1 MLEVSHLTKVYS
13 GKGGVSV
20 RALDDVSVV
29 FPEKGMVFLLG
40 KSGSGKST
48 LLNVAGG
55 LDKPDGGEVIVK
67 GRSSKTFSGSDFDSY
82 RNTFIGFIFQEYNIL
97 DEFTIEQNIGL
108 ALQLQNKPYD
118 DVAIK
123 KLLRQVDLEGYGGRK
138 PNTLSGGQKQR
149 VAIARALIKNPEIIM
164 ADEPTGALDSATG
177 KQVLDTLKKLSEE
190 KLVIVVSHDRDFAET
205 YADRIIELKDGKIIS
220 DLSRA
225 TKQASEQESEAEENA
240 PAQNLPNVTLTPDGD
255 ICVRDGKNLSDADLM
270 LIGEWIRKKDGET
283 IIRTAVADIT
293 DSGEFFKTNNHT
305 ALEVG
310 EFVPT
315 QEVEIKEYDGSKT
328 KFIKSHLPV
337 GHAIKMG
344 ASGLKS
350 KPIRLIFTILLAV
363 AAFVLFGVAS
373 TFMLYDENYS
383 VSEAMKD
390 ANNPAITL
398 TKWYEYESKTYKVDE
413 SGKKE
418 FDYDYTSER
427 MTRFGASEVQS
438 KSQSGLSFAG
448 VYSFTNDSYNNET
461 SFELRYVKGG
471 NSYSATFEGNLANYY
486 QSATAL
492 GFSDCGAAYLSQQ
505 GYTLIAGTYPTTEK
519 EVALPAYLADVL
531 LSAMENADESG
542 KTFTYSDLLGKEITV
557 NANALNGDVLT
568 VSGVYNVGPISP
580 KFDDIKNGNLSVK
593 SKEGEALMYSFRDYL
608 TNSFHRVVFVTE
620 GFYDE
625 YKNNISNNS
634 GYSLNISTEN
644 YTGLVMSEWDPG
656 EYSDIGSQNF
666 SCYTDDTLKI
676 YGQKY
681 FRFYDVSGNEV
692 TRTADAVYLSKEQFN
707 NSRSRIV
714 DNVYWQVASNVWYS
728 LGAEA
733 EYNSTSYQ
741 NKVNNGKTEVTMQ
754 VKTAFLNKWAGEI
767 AYHMYLYNAANDLV
781 NTGKEAYAAGNFY
794 RAYERIRNHVGYSW
808 DAKEGITDPTAA
820 DWTLLESVVTADY
833 LKEFTEADQYYQIAR
848 SLVSVFNAANNGKD
862 EDGGSVLR
870 DVELLR
876 KGDLSESDL
885 AKYKKEINDYMTEKG
900 IASLSAE
907 TPFAV
912 SDKTFAVGEL
922 KRYYYD
928 KRNTKGEVVIAGY
941 YVIDGQDWGAE
952 YFMPLSFMS
961 THATYVPFTY
971 DRQVTEYSSKYVT
984 PADEKYNYLISPT
997 DNSRAQI
1004 TAALGKQDHAYYVVQ
1019 SRVYGELRMFLELI
1033 KNLEKIFLYVG
1044 LGVGLLASFFLLN
1057 FISVSISA
1065 KKKDI
1070 GILRAVGARGSDVFK
1085 IFFAEAFIISLICF
1099 VLASVASFI
1108 LCFYL
1113 NKTLVDAVSMK
1124 LLNFGPINIGL
1135 IFGISTFVAV
1145 IATFFPVYFA
1155 ARKSPVESIRS
1166 I

>member
-1 MLEVSHLTKVYS
+1 MLEVSHLTKIYS
-13 GKGGVSV
+13 GKGGVTV
-20 RALDDVSVV
+20 KALDDVSVV

-67 GRSSKTFSGSDFDSY
+67 GRSSKSFSGSDFDSY

-108 ALQLQNKPYD
+108 ALQLQNKPFD
-118 DVAIK
+118 GPAIK
-123 KLLRQVDLEGYGGRK
+123 KLLRQVDLEGYGNRK

-177 KQVLDTLKKLSEE
+177 KQVFDTLKKLSEE

-220 DLSRA
+220 DVTRVTGA
-225 TKQASEQESEAEENA
+225 PAEEEETA
-240 PAQNLPNVTLTPDGD
+240 FVYEEDQPNVTLAEDGT
-255 ICVRDGKNLSDADLM
+255 IRVRDGEKLSDADLM
-270 LIGEWIRKKDGET
+270 LIGKWIRSKKGESV
-283 IIRTAVADIT
+283 IRTAVEDMGRE
-293 DSGEFFKTNNHT
+293 DEFFKTNNPSER
-305 ALEVG
+305 APKLSVG
-310 EFVPT
+310 EFAPT
-315 QEVEIKEYDGSKT
+315 QEVEIQTYDGSKT

-398 TKWYEYESKTYKVDE
+398 TKWYDYENKTYKVDE

-418 FDYDYTSER
+418 FDYKYTSER

-438 KSQSGLSFAG
+438 KSKDGLSFAG
-448 VYSFTNDSYNNET
+448 VFSFTNDSYNSDNQ
-461 SFELRYVKGG
+461 FEVRYVKGG
-471 NSYSATFEGNLANYY
+471 NTYTASFDGGLSNYY
-486 QSATAL
+486 RVGGAI
-492 GFSDCGAAYLSQQ
+492 GFSDCGADYLAAQ
-505 GYTLIAGTYPTTEK
+505 GYTLIAGNYPKNKK
-519 EVALPAYLADVL
+519 EMALPAYLAEVAI
-531 LSAMENADESG
+531 SAMKEAADDPQAVSYS
-542 KTFTYSDLLGKEITV
+542 YSDLIGKEITV
-557 NANALNGDVLT
+557 NANALNNDVFT
-568 VSGVYNVGPISP
+568 VSGVYNVGTVPQ
-580 KFDDIKNGNLSVK
+580 KFDDIKNGKVSVN
-593 SKEGEALMYSFRDYL
+593 SKEGEALMYSLRDYL
-608 TNSFHRVVFVTE
+608 TNSFHRVIFVHE
-620 GFYDE
+620 DFYDE
-625 YKNNISNNS
+625 YKDNISSS
-634 GYSLNISTEN
+634 GFYLNINSEN
-644 YTGLVMSEWDPG
+644 YTGLYMSEWDPG
-656 EYSDIGSQNF
+656 SISDVGQYNF
-666 SCYTDDTLKI
+666 SCYTDDTLKM
-676 YGQKY
+676 YGDQF
-681 FRFYDVSGNEV
+681 FRFYDSTGKEV
-692 TRTADAVYLSKEQFN
+692 TRSATDIYLSKQQYN
-707 NSRSRIV
+707 NTLSNRV
-714 DNVYWQVASNVWYS
+714 DNDYWPIENNVRYS
-728 LGAEA
+728 IGAEE

-741 NKVNNGKTEVTMQ
+741 NKKNNGKSESIAQ
-754 VKTAFLNKWAGEI
+754 LKRAFMNAWAGEI
-767 AYHMYLYNAANDLV
+767 AYHYYVFYAAQDLY
-781 NTGKEAYAAGNFY
+781 NTGKNEYTTGAFYA
-794 RAYERIRNHVGYSW
+794 AYERIDNVVNNYWSPKDGVSQ
-808 DAKEGITDPTAA
+808 PTEA
-820 DWTLLESVVTADY
+820 DWTLLTNTV
-833 LKEFTEADQYYQIAR
+833 KQYYLTECTEKQQYYRIAR
-848 SLVSVFNAANNGKD
+848 VLVDIFRASGGDKDGTSVFQNA
-862 EDGGSVLR
+862 EMIQW
-870 DVELLR
+870 
-876 KGDLSESDL
+876 ESDETQYN
-885 AKYKKEINDYMTEKG
+885 AYKKEIVDYMTARG
-900 IASLSAE
+900 LGAIDGA
-907 TPFAV
+907 TPFAT
-912 SDKTFAVGEL
+912 SDKTYVVGEL
-922 KRYYYD
+922 TRYYYD
-928 KRNTKGEVVIAGY
+928 RRDKGVVTIAGY
-941 YVIDGQDWGAE
+941 YEIVGQDWGAE
-952 YFMPLSFMS
+952 YFMPLSFMNE
-961 THATYVPFTY
+961 HATYVPY
-971 DRQVTEYSSKYVT
+971 NGERQVTEYSSDYVA
-984 PADEKYNYLISPT
+984 PSDEKYNYLISPT

-1004 TAALGKQDHAYYVVQ
+1004 ASALAKQNNAYYIVQ
-1019 SRVYGELRMFLELI
+1019 SHVYEELRMFLEMI
-1033 KNLEKIFLYVG
+1033 KELEKIFLYVG

-1057 FISVSISA
+1057 FISVSIST

-1070 GILRAVGARGSDVFK
+1070 GILRAIGARGVDVFK

-1113 NKTLVDAVSMK
+1113 NKTLVDVVSMK